1 MLDARLCIYCCFVQY
16 LAAVLSKVICLNRNG
31 VTLTAEEIAE
41 SPRYAGNLVIE
52 DWHQGGR
59 FGRFMRQA
67 RLLDMTIPTTRDII
81 PPLFDPQLVKMT
93 ANQMTLQ
100 GYQIHAD
107 PATGATLQFLQCWV
121 VRTE

>member
-1 MLDARLCIYCCFVQY
+1 VH
-16 LAAVLSKVICLNRNG
+16 SKLICLNRNG
-31 VTLTAEEIAE
+31 VALTIEEIAE

-67 RLLDMTIPTTRDII
+67 RLLDMTMPTTPRDIL

-93 ANQMTLQ
+93 DTQMTLQ
-100 GYQIHAD
+100 GYQIHVE
-107 PATGATLQFLQCWV
+107 PETGAARQYLQGWV
-121 VRTE
+121 IRLG

>member
-1 MLDARLCIYCCFVQY
+1 LFCTVFS
-16 LAAVLSKVICLNRNG
+16 AVLSKLICLNRNG

-41 SPRYAGNLVIE
+41 SPRHTGNLVIE

-67 RLLDMTIPTTRDII
+67 RLLDMTIPTTPRDII

-93 ANQMTLQ
+93 DSQMTLQ
-100 GYQIHAD
+100 GYQIHVD
-107 PATGATLQFLQCWV
+107 PETGAARQFLQCWV
-121 VRTE
+121 ARPG

>member
-1 MLDARLCIYCCFVQY
+1 MLYKL
-16 LAAVLSKVICLNRNG
+16 ICLNRNG
-31 VTLTAEEIAE
+31 VALTPDEIAE

-59 FGRFMRQA
+59 FGRFIRQA
-67 RLLDMTIPTTRDII
+67 RLLDMTIPTTPRDII

-93 ANQMTLQ
+93 DSQMTLQ

-107 PATGATLQFLQCWV
+107 PETGAALQYLQCWV
-121 VRTE
+121 LRQGDLLSSGC